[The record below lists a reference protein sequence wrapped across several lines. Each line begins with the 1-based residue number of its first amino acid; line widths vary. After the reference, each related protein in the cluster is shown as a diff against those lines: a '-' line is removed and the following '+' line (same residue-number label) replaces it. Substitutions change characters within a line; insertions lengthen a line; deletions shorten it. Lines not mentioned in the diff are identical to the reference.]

1 MSGGNVPARINN
13 IQLRSGDNI
22 DVSDHLTVIV
32 GPNNVGKSVLLGST
46 WQLIQVTMGQQ
57 YSPLPVVDHL
67 GIALPSQ
74 EEVHDRLS
82 LNADFRSAGQYDDGL
97 YYEDHY
103 YGRAVGVIPRSQIEA
118 VLTSGPEAQHL
129 GFLTQHLAILLQP
142 ESRLGQLGQV
152 QVPNL
157 YHEVPTA
164 PLQKVWADRG
174 LEGRVQ
180 VLAKR
185 AFGIDLT
192 LNRHG
197 GAQIGLHV
205 GRPATPEPAV
215 GEPSPYIAEVAS
227 LPLAAQQGH
236 GVQAFLGM
244 ILTLTSGQYDIVLID
259 EPEAFLHPPQA
270 RLLGEVFVELAKQN
284 TQIIV
289 STHSDDFLRGVLQAS
304 ASATEVTIARLTRPE
319 PTVNAVAQLSPVAV
333 RRLFEDALLRYSNI
347 LSGIFYKGV
356 VLCEAEGDCQY
367 YAAVLDSKFT
377 KAEAAEPRPDLL
389 FTQCGGKDRFAKAAK
404 ALLSTKVPT
413 AIIADIDLLADRSK
427 FEELL
432 TVLGGDPASL
442 SAALNTVESALN
454 VQATA
459 PDRAYTRYRFI
470 ESIDAN
476 TESTLSPPEVREFR
490 ELLKTRSGWEL
501 AKKNGV
507 GALPSGNAVDAFNAI
522 LIAAKSVGLF
532 ILPIG
537 ELERFHPEVGGNKQ
551 TWLRQVF
558 ESSLYTASPEAEEIL
573 SDVVT
578 FIAKR
583 Q

>member
-1 MSGGNVPARINN
+1 MPARIKN
-13 IQLRSGDNI
+13 IQLRSGDRI

-32 GPNNVGKSVLLGST
+32 GPNNVGKSVLLGSA
-46 WQLIQVTMGQQ
+46 WQLMQLQPGQQ
-57 YSPLPVVDHL
+57 YAPLPVVKDL
-67 GIALPSQ
+67 AIALPSK
-74 EEVHDRLS
+74 EEVYGRLS
-82 LNADFRSAGQYDDGL
+82 LNAELRPPGQYDDGL
-97 YYEDHY
+97 YYEEHFF
-103 YGRAVGVIPRSQIEA
+103 GRAVGATPRSQIEA
-118 VLTSGPEAQHL
+118 ILATGPEAQHL
-129 GFLTQHLAILLQP
+129 GFLSQHLAVLLQP
-142 ESRLGQLGQV
+142 EMRLGQLGQV

-164 PLQKVWADRG
+164 PLQKAWADRS
-174 LEGRVQ
+174 LESRVQ
-180 VLAKR
+180 ILAKR

-205 GRPATPEPAV
+205 GKPATPEPAV

-244 ILTLTSGQYDIVLID
+244 VLTLMSGQYDIVLVD

-284 TQIIV
+284 TQIVV
-289 STHSDDFLRGVLQAS
+289 STHSDDFLQGVLTAS
-304 ASATEVTIARLTRPE
+304 ASATDVTVARLTRPE
-319 PTVNAVAQLSPVAV
+319 ATVNAVAQLQPADV
-333 RRLFEDALLRYSNI
+333 RGLFEDALLRYSNI

-367 YAAVLDSKFT
+367 YSAVLDSTFAH
-377 KAEAAEPRPDLL
+377 AEAAASRPDLL

-404 ALLSTKVPT
+404 ALLSTRVPT

-432 TVLGGDPASL
+432 TTLGGDPTSL
-442 SAALNTVESALN
+442 STALNTVEGALRA
-454 VQATA
+454 QATA
-459 PDRAYTRYRFI
+459 PDRAFARYRVNEI
-470 ESIDAN
+470 VDARA
-476 TESTLSPPEVREFR
+476 EPTLSPPEVREIR
-490 ELLKTRSGWEL
+490 DLLKTRSGWEL
-501 AKKNGV
+501 AKKNGI
-507 GALPSGNAVDAFNAI
+507 GALPGGNAVDAFNAI
-522 LIAAKSVGLF
+522 LAAAKSAGLF

-537 ELERFHPEVGGNKQ
+537 ELERFHPGVGGNKQ
-551 TWLRQVF
+551 AWLRHVF
-558 ESSLYTASPEAEEIL
+558 EQNLYSASPEAERLL
-573 SDVVT
+573 SEVVA
-578 FIAKR
+578 FIAQR